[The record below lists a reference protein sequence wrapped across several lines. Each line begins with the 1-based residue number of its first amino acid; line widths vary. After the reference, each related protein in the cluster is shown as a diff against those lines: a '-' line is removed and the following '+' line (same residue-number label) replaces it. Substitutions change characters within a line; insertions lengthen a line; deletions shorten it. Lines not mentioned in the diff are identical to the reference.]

1 MILKTKS
8 SWSINC
14 NTLKYYQTAN
24 QYLFCLYAAKC
35 LKSLSLMNFSNFR
48 KIKMCCLSINQV
60 FHPGDS
66 CSCKTQLLAITHHLT
81 CNHSSSYLQSLIFL
95 CFDGNLLLETRGVIL
110 EMSGIWRPIEFVMRY
125 WYFNYNKMTLVEMYF
140 N

>member
-66 CSCKTQLLAITHHLT
+66 CSCKTQLLAITHH
-81 CNHSSSYLQSLIFL
+81 IFL
-95 CFDGNLLLETRGVIL
+95 CFDGNLPLETRDPWCN
-110 EMSGIWRPIEFVMRY
+110 SRNTWGIWRPIEFVMRY